1 MKKYAIIG
9 LPLGHSFSKKYFEQK
24 FAQEGLS
31 DCVFENH
38 ELQRIEEVEHLFRDP
53 ELKGFCI
60 TIPYKKAIIP
70 YLSECS
76 EEVQAMQACNC
87 VQLKQGK
94 RIGFNTDVV
103 GFEKSFITKLHES
116 DKKAL
121 ILGTGGAAA
130 AVCFVLQKLGIEY
143 KFVSRSPHADQFSY
157 QDIKSADI
165 LQQYTVIINCS
176 PVGTFPKEDQAPD
189 LAYELLSDRHYLY
202 DLVYNPAVTQ
212 FLHKGQ
218 LQGARTQN
226 GYPMLTIQAEENWMN
241 WNR

>member
-38 ELQRIEEVEHLFRDP
+38 ELQRIEEVEKLFQDP
-53 ELKGFCI
+53 MLKGFCI
-60 TIPYKKAIIP
+60 TIPYKKAILP

-76 EEVQAMQACNC
+76 DEVRAMQACNC
-87 VQLKQGK
+87 VQLKEGR

-103 GFEKSFITKLHES
+103 GFEKSFITKLQEA

-130 AVCFVLQKLGIEY
+130 AVCFVLKKLGIDY
-143 KFVSRSPHADQFSY
+143 KFVSRKPEAEQFSY

-165 LQQYTVIINCS
+165 LQQYTIIINCS

-212 FLHKGQ
+212 FLYKGQ

-226 GYPMLTIQAEENWMN
+226 GYPMLTIQAEANWMN
-241 WNR
+241 WNS